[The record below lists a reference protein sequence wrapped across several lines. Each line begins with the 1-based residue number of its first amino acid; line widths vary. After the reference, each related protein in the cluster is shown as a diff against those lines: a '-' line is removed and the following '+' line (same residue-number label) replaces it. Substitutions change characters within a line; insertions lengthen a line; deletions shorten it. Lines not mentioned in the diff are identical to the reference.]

1 MRRIFSETWNIIP
14 SAAAIL
20 AVTMIAGCG
29 GGGGGGT
36 SNLDGTPPADDSGS
50 SPPAGGGGGV
60 VGFVS
65 GPFGGQVEAATA
77 EPVAGSVTQSSDT
90 AQGVTAN
97 AVTASVS
104 LDERG
109 LLNAD
114 VSGQGWRFRN
124 EKPYYRLVDGE
135 WGLAFFE
142 RELSDGSVRYVAI
155 ATDRNRPAERA
166 LRDGDVWVR
175 SGKQTWA
182 QFSDNLGDGVSGTL
196 NGVPGTLICGGCVF
210 TGPGDIDWDAQLK
223 VRISVGSQAPTPPM
237 GGSGGDG
244 QDRVIDLFVHDGGF
258 IRQSDV
264 GSTPDDTD
272 YLVLGY
278 WSRIPEKWLDLDQG
292 DAGFSAAY
300 YKEIE
305 RGVFVDGNDPF
316 DQNRIEALTGAATY
330 AGGAGVHY
338 VDTNFTG
345 RHPVTGG
352 AIGKDAELEAD
363 VTLTAQFGSASENGT
378 ISGRIHNFRN
388 TLDETDKQLNPD
400 LYLTTLPT
408 QLTLGSAPI
417 GSSHSGF
424 FKGNTSMTF
433 DGSAFSGKWGGQFY
447 GNDKP
452 HGMPGSTAGTFGA
465 ATADGTKSLIGMFGA
480 YKR

>member
-1 MRRIFSETWNIIP
+1 MLSMRKIVL
-14 SAAAIL
+14 SAAPIVVAAL
-20 AVTMIAGCG
+20 LAGCG

-36 SNLDGTPPADDSGS
+36 SNLDGTPSAGDGPSGPS
-50 SPPAGGGGGV
+50 AGGGSGV

-65 GPFGGQVEAATA
+65 GPVGGQVEAATA

-97 AVTASVS
+97 PVTASVS
-104 LDERG
+104 LDDRG

-124 EKPYYRLVDGE
+124 EKPYARVFDGE

-142 RELSDGSVRYVAI
+142 RELSDGSVRYVTI
-155 ATDRNRPAERA
+155 ATDRNRPAERV
-166 LRDGDVWVR
+166 LRDGDVWVP
-175 SGKQTWA
+175 SGNQVWN
-182 QFSDNLGDGVSGTL
+182 QFYVNLGIGVSGTL
-196 NGVPGTLICGGCVF
+196 NGVQGTLICGDCDVSSAGS
-210 TGPGDIDWDAQLK
+210 IDWDTQLMG
-223 VRISVGSQAPTPPM
+223 RITFNSRAFASDRYDQALRLGIAGSVGDPRR
-237 GGSGGDG
+237 DF
-244 QDRVIDLFVHDGGF
+244 RF

-272 YLVLGY
+272 YLVLGF
-278 WSRIPEKWLDLDQG
+278 WSRIPEKWLGLDQG

-305 RGVFVDGNDPF
+305 RGVFVDGSDPF
-316 DQNRIEALTGAATY
+316 DQSRIEALTGTATY
-330 AGGAGVHY
+330 AGGALVHY

-345 RHPVTGG
+345 THPVTGG
-352 AIGKDAELEAD
+352 AIGKDAALEANA
-363 VTLTAQFGSASENGT
+363 TLTAQFGSAGENGT

-447 GNDKP
+447 GNGKP